1 MSSKLT
7 IKKQIK
13 CTQNYVCI
21 SQLLLHSICFKCS
34 SDPLYVAS
42 VSVQVDLNFEGK
54 KNVSSL
60 WLRWKNGLIFEINI
74 FCINEKQFEPS
85 TVLIP
90 TSKIR
95 MMFILIKH

>member
-1 MSSKLT
+1 MIIFKST
-7 IKKQIK
+7 
-13 CTQNYVCI
+13 
-21 SQLLLHSICFKCS
+21 SQVMILKYFFKCF
-34 SDPLYVAS
+34 SDSLYVAS
-42 VSVQVDLNFEGK
+42 VSVQVHLNFEGK

-90 TSKIR
+90 TSKIQGSV
-95 MMFILIKH
+95 

>member
-1 MSSKLT
+1 MDRDEMSNLYKAP
-7 IKKQIK
+7 
-13 CTQNYVCI
+13 
-21 SQLLLHSICFKCS
+21 SI
-34 SDPLYVAS
+34 D
-42 VSVQVDLNFEGK
+42 VSYQQ

-90 TSKIR
+90 T
-95 MMFILIKH
+95 F